1 MPTKTTKANL
11 NASTP
16 EILNAI
22 RNSSSAAYQNVV
34 PIATSKNF
42 RSVGQAILGNPTFQ
56 NEFLNN
62 LVNRIGY
69 VMVSSK
75 MYSNPWNYFKKGLM
89 EYGESIEEIFVNIA
103 QAHTYDIETAESQ
116 VFKREI
122 PDVASA
128 FHLLN
133 YRTFYKATIQ
143 EEQLR
148 QAFLSLD
155 GVTDLIA
162 RITDAMYSG
171 ANYDEF
177 LTMKYMLAKHI
188 LDGTLYPVT
197 IPETTPQNMKQIASA
212 FKKVSNDLEF
222 MSTQYNQMGVNTYTN
237 KDEQYLIINSGL
249 DASLDVEVLASAFNM
264 DRAEFMGH
272 RVLVDSFG
280 KLDNKRL
287 GELMADD
294 PNYVELTDDELA
306 QLDAIPAVLVSRD
319 WFQIYDNM
327 QKFTEIYNSQGLYWN
342 YFLHVWK
349 IFSVSPFS
357 NGVSFVAGTPSVT
370 GVTLTPAT
378 ASVAAGG
385 SVQLTAAVS
394 VENMAPQSVTY
405 SVTGNATV
413 SDTGLVSVNSDAS
426 ANDTI
431 TVTATST
438 FDTSK
443 SASSTITVS

>member
-1 MPTKTTKANL
+1 MPTKTSKAAL
-11 NASTP
+11 NATTP

-42 RSVGQAILGNPTFQ
+42 RSVGQAILGNPTFA
-56 NEFLNN
+56 NEFLNQ

-69 VMVSSK
+69 VMVTSK
-75 MYSNPWNYFKKGLM
+75 MYANPWSYFKKGLM

-103 QAHTYDIETAESQ
+103 NAHTYNIETSETQ

-128 FHLLN
+128 FHILN

-177 LTMKYMLAKHI
+177 LVMKYMIAKHI
-188 LDGTLYPVT
+188 LDGTLYPVQ
-197 IPETTPQNMKQIASA
+197 IPEASAENMKTIAST

-222 MSTQYNQMGVNTYTN
+222 MNTEYNQMGVNTYTN
-237 KDEQYLIINSGL
+237 KDEQYLIVNSAL

-280 KLDNKRL
+280 KLDQERL
-287 GELMADD
+287 ADLMKDD
-294 PNYVELTDDELA
+294 PNYAPLTSDELA

-319 WFQIYDNM
+319 WFQIYDNL

-357 NGVSFVAGTPSVT
+357 NGVSFVAGTPTVTAISVT
-370 GVTLTPAT
+370 PTTAT
-378 ASVAAGG
+378 AAAGG
-385 SVQLTAAVS
+385 TVQITPTVS
-394 VENMAPQSVTY
+394 VTSMAPQAVSY
-405 SVTGNATV
+405 SVEGNATV
-413 SDTGLVSVNSDAS
+413 NNTGLVTINSDAS
-426 ANDTI
+426 AGDTI
-431 TVTATST
+431 TVTVAST
-438 FDTSK
+438 FDPSK
-443 SASSTITVS
+443 TATVTITVA